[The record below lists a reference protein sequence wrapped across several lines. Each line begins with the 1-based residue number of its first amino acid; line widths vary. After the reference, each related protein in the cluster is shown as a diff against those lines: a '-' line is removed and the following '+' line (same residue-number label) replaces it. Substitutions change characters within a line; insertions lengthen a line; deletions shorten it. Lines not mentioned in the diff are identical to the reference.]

1 MKSLFTLFGISLL
14 FNSCLPESNNKHLS
28 YKNIIILSDMSDR
41 ILNEDFPQKDIKE
54 IHKIINFFESECVKP
69 GEKIGDKS
77 SICFSPLSQNN
88 IISVDIDKI
97 KELGDKQS
105 YINSTGKYKNRGL
118 KKDLLEFEKS
128 IAEKYMNI
136 NDKGLDLLSILLEKV
151 KNENIIK
158 TDRII
163 TNGIDSTFIHYEN
176 DIYIFTDGY
185 LEYSLKANN
194 NQFRFGCTKINQ
206 IRKYCKNNKI
216 SVEEALNQ
224 NPELGL
230 LPVKNGLHRN
240 IQIHVVETF
249 ERGFKKKTQNYDYEV
264 GFRDNEILKIV
275 WDKWIIESGF
285 KKPIWRTYNEGIYF
299 KK

>member
-14 FNSCLPESNNKHLS
+14 LNSCLPESNNKHLS

-41 ILNEDFPQKDIKE
+41 ILDKNFPQKDLIE
-54 IHKIINFFESECVKP
+54 IHKIITFFENECVKP

-77 SICFSPLSQNN
+77 SICFSPLSEND
-88 IISVDIDKI
+88 IISVDIDKV
-97 KELGDKQS
+97 KDLGDKQS

-151 KNENIIK
+151 KNDNIIK

-185 LEYSLKANN
+185 LEYSLQTNN
-194 NQFRFGCTKINQ
+194 HQFRFGPTKIDQ
-206 IRKYCKNNKI
+206 LRKYCINNNV
-216 SVEEALNQ
+216 SVEKALNE
-224 NPELGL
+224 NPKLGL
-230 LPVKNGLHRN
+230 QPFKNQLSKN
-240 IQIHVVETF
+240 IQIYVVETF
-249 ERGFKKKTQNYDYEV
+249 ERGFNKKTQNYDYEV
-264 GFRDNEILKIV
+264 GFRDNEILKMV